1 MTKAVESHTLS
12 ALENIELQKVA
23 RLGFG
28 GTILLGNMEVSV
40 QDLGVNNAP
49 AEQSLEISCS
59 GEAKSW
65 EEEILV
71 ASPEAIWNGKKGSR
85 EHEP

>member
-1 MTKAVESHTLS
+1 VVEVTKAVESHTLS

-40 QDLGVNNAP
+40 QNLGVSNAP
-49 AEQSLEISCS
+49 SE
-59 GEAKSW
+59 
-65 EEEILV
+65 
-71 ASPEAIWNGKKGSR
+71 
-85 EHEP
+85 